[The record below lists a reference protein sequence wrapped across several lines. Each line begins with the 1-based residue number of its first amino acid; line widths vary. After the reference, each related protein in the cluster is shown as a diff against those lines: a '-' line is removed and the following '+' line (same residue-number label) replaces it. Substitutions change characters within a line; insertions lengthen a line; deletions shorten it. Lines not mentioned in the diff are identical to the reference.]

1 MKSDEKYRHLRGCMR
16 RDTRTLP
23 SLSRELL
30 NACKVVAKRVFPV
43 IGSLALLPICS
54 TAAGAP
60 GVDAREYP
68 GPAWSPYIVGAAIGV
83 LSWLT
88 FYFSDKPIGASS
100 FFAQV
105 AGFLGKLI
113 APNRTASL
121 AYFKD
126 NPPRVGWEFVF
137 VMTTIAGGALG
148 ALTGGEFTNEWL
160 PPMWKARFGDS
171 ILLRAAVAFGG
182 GILMAFGA
190 RLAGGCTS
198 GHGISGTLQLNV
210 ASWIAVTCFFI
221 GGIAVAMPLYKL

>member
-1 MKSDEKYRHLRGCMR
+1 MCRCLPWRCR
-16 RDTRTLP
+16 R
-23 SLSRELL
+23 LL
-30 NACKVVAKRVFPV
+30 NASHVVARRVVPV
-43 IGSLALLPICS
+43 IGILALLPS
-54 TAAGAP
+54 PAEGAP
-60 GVDAREYP
+60 GLDARDYP
-68 GPAWSPYIVGAAIGV
+68 GPAWSPYVVGAAIGV

-100 FFAQV
+100 FYAQV

-113 APNRTASL
+113 SPNRTNSL

-137 VMTTIAGGALG
+137 VVTTIAGGALA

-160 PPMWKARFGDS
+160 PPMWKTRFGDS
-171 ILLRAAVAFGG
+171 VLLRAAVAFGG

-210 ASWIAVTCFFI
+210 ASWIAVICFFI